1 MACHVDTSEYQLHL
15 YENYPADAPDCWSNP
30 NVYLVAPDA
39 NGKFSAQSPE
49 VTDPELHTEYYFVA
63 RVKNRS
69 ADNNSA
75 IQEMQFGIPSFML
88 VNGEQQKTV
97 GHAPARISRD
107 SSGLVHSKYPI
118 QFIHPGNYE
127 IYAQL
132 KSWSNN
138 DENVGQAPPDD
149 WPSKG
154 PLYARDSVMVK
165 NS

>member
-15 YENYPADAPDCWSNP
+15 YENYPADANDCWSNP

-39 NGKFSAQSPE
+39 SGKFSPNAPRVSNPQLNTP
-49 VTDPELHTEYYFVA
+49 YFFVA
-63 RVKNRS
+63 KVTNRS
-69 ADNNSA
+69 AYNNSA
-75 IQEMQFGIPSFML
+75 IEQMQFGIPSFML

-97 GHAPARISRD
+97 GHAPARVAKGA
-107 SSGLVHSKYPI
+107 SGLVHSLHVI

-132 KSWSNN
+132 KSWSNR
-138 DENVGQAPPDD
+138 DENVGQAPPSD
-149 WPSKG
+149 WPTKG